1 MTGAGLECDNT
12 GLTPFSLNGKTAL
25 VTGASRGIGLAI
37 AKAMRDAGAQVILAA
52 RSKEKLESL
61 AVELSGRALELDLGS
76 SKSIR
81 QAAAEAGAVDILVNC
96 AGINIRRKFEDYTRE
111 QYDQILQTNVHGL
124 FELTQLVGRGMIE
137 RGRGGKI
144 INIGSLAT
152 IHGLPW
158 LSVYTL
164 SKGAVGQLTKALA
177 AEWARHNIQVN
188 CIAPGFI
195 LTDLNRAMWQSEDMA
210 AWRKGIQANDR
221 MGDATDVAPLAVFLA
236 APGSDFITGQVIS
249 VDGGASTTMKWPFTP
264 PE

>member
-1 MTGAGLECDNT
+1 M
-12 GLTPFSLNGKTAL
+12 TPFSLNGKTAL

-37 AKAMRDAGAQVILAA
+37 ARAMHEAGANLILAA
-52 RSKEKLESL
+52 RSKDKLDVL
-61 AVELSGRALELDLGS
+61 AAELGARALELDLENS
-76 SKSIR
+76 DSIQR
-81 QAAAEAGAVDILVNC
+81 AAREVGDIDILVNV

-111 QYDQILQTNVHGL
+111 QYDKILQTNVHGL
-124 FELTQLVGRGMIE
+124 VELTQLVGKAMIVRGH
-137 RGRGGKI
+137 GGKI

-152 IHGLPW
+152 HHGLPW

-164 SKGAVGQLTKALA
+164 TKGAVGQLTKALA

-195 LTDLNRAMWQSEDMA
+195 LTDLNRAMWQADDMA
-210 AWRKGIQANDR
+210 EWRKGIQANDR